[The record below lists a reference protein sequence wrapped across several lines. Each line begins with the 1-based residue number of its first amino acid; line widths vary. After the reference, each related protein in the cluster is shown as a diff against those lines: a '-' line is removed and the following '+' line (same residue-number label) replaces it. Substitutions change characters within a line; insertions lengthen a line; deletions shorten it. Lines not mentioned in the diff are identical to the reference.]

1 MWTQD
6 ETQAGL
12 VMIDDVETITAS
24 VAEAFNRHDSEG
36 IADLYTEDAQILP
49 PDAPLVEGRHAF
61 IAMLNATFAA
71 GGQSIQFKTVSMRQD
86 GDLLIQVGRY
96 IMGITASR
104 QSYDDPGKFVSV
116 YARQP
121 DGGLLITVTCFNRD
135 ATPQPRQ
142 MWPVRQNQTADSLWL
157 IRTMP
162 PAGTLTTRRLR
173 SYDDRHTTMQPYTP
187 HRPPDA

>member
-1 MWTQD
+1 MWGFQGQTEGVTDVWTQD
-6 ETQAGL
+6 VTQAGSA
-12 VMIDDVETITAS
+12 MIDDVETITAS
-24 VAEAFNRHDSEG
+24 VAEAYNRQDAEG

-71 GGQSIQFKTVSMRQD
+71 GDQSIQFKTVSTQQNE
-86 GDLLIQVGRY
+86 DLLIQVGRY
-96 IMGITASR
+96 VMSITASG

-135 ATPQPRQ
+135 A
-142 MWPVRQNQTADSLWL
+142 
-157 IRTMP
+157 
-162 PAGTLTTRRLR
+162 
-173 SYDDRHTTMQPYTP
+173 P
-187 HRPPDA
+187 HRPPEA